1 MNLSAEVVE
10 IRAHRDRRIPPGALR
25 RLFDHVGWD
34 RPAQYEDVAA
44 VLEAGPAVGAWC
56 GEKLVGFARALSDGH
71 FAAYVEDAMVHREW
85 RGRGI
90 GERVLSLLLVEI
102 GDVANVSLFC
112 ERPVIGF
119 YEASGFRRTSYV
131 LMRRAKQT

>member
-1 MNLSAEVVE
+1 
-10 IRAHRDRRIPPGALR
+10 
-25 RLFDHVGWD
+25 
-34 RPAQYEDVAA
+34 
-44 VLEAGPAVGAWC
+44 
-56 GEKLVGFARALSDGH
+56 
-71 FAAYVEDAMVHREW
+71 MVHREW